1 MVARGSAAAV
11 ASRRAARAR
20 RGGQVIGRR
29 VMGWRVTA
37 PSDRSEPIVA
47 RPQLTSK
54 ACGARLS
61 VSEGG
66 RHVARREDDKCASY
80 GSLFIGQSSGAQ
92 VETEAKHDGFEQVTS
107 NAREICFGAKSLT
120 RFATKKRPSWKW
132 GFWGGK
138 RILAGLLRIS

>member
-1 MVARGSAAAV
+1 
-11 ASRRAARAR
+11 
-20 RGGQVIGRR
+20 VIGRR
-29 VMGWRVTA
+29 VMGRRVTA

-120 RFATKKRPSWKW
+120 RFATKK
-132 GFWGGK
+132 
-138 RILAGLLRIS
+138 